1 MGSSVLESL
10 VSGRIVI
17 ANMKPEISRK
27 QAAAPIG
34 DSDDFVLP
42 VAPPL
47 SPLGNAPN
55 TKRTGNT
62 APGPSSSSNAAD
74 DAPSLPSEPP
84 PLPKPLPKPIAKDS
98 SEDLKMP
105 AVLQD
110 SDASGIS
117 APWSLVVILACVVIG
132 LVFVITNR
140 SNDATANETSA
151 APSSEIDEHELISA
165 QREAKILKI
174 NTTKMEGRISEL
186 EQQLVAERLDAN
198 AKFTTLL
205 SAKKNSENNG
215 SDLLAEVD
223 RLKRQLQSSALK
235 DPPPAASRQL
245 EPMDSNYN
253 GTPYRVTGLRPGDTL
268 NVRSGP
274 GVNYSIVTALQNGA
288 KVTGT
293 GAAVMNGPDEW
304 LPCIIAQDNVDP
316 ATGYHRSS
324 LQKCWINSYFIERAG
339 N

>member
-1 MGSSVLESL
+1 MGSSALEGL
-10 VSGRIVI
+10 VSCRAVLVD
-17 ANMKPEISRK
+17 MKPENSSK
-27 QAAAPIG
+27 QAAARIG
-34 DSDDFVLP
+34 DSDDFILP

-62 APGPSSSSNAAD
+62 APGPSPSSNEAD
-74 DAPSLPSEPP
+74 DVPSLPSEPP
-84 PLPKPLPKPIAKDS
+84 PLPKPIATDS

-117 APWSLVVILACVVIG
+117 APWSLVVILACAVIG

-151 APSSEIDEHELISA
+151 APLSEIDEHELIAA
-165 QREAKILKI
+165 QRESEILKS
-174 NTTKMEGRISEL
+174 NTTKMERRISEL
-186 EQQLVAERLDAN
+186 EQQLVAERLEAN

-215 SDLLAEVD
+215 SNLLAEVD

-235 DPPPAASRQL
+235 DPPPAEPRQL
-245 EPMDSNYN
+245 EPMDLNYN
-253 GTPYRVTGLRPGDTL
+253 GTAYRVTGLRPGDTL

-274 GVNYSIVTALQNGA
+274 GVNYSIVTALQNGI

-293 GAAVMNGPDEW
+293 GAAVMSGSDEW